1 MKVYFQ
7 QTALDDI
14 KNEHGGVPAQF
25 REPLR
30 DFLRNMLYVGQGMC
44 CSDPGYSDLYFIK
57 FRNWYVLYLPISE
70 QQIVVIAVMYNYGQL
85 P

>member
-30 DFLRNMLYVGQGMC
+30 GCLK
-44 CSDPGYSDLYFIK
+44 S
-57 FRNWYVLYLPISE
+57 
-70 QQIVVIAVMYNYGQL
+70 
-85 P
+85 